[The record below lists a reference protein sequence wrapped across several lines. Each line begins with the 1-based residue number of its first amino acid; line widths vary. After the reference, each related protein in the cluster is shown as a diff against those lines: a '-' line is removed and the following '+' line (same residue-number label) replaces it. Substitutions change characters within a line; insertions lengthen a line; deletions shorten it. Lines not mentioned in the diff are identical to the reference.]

1 MTAAENAITG
11 GTGDN
16 MVEDIIDFIFGCL
29 VGMAGYFFGGLDG
42 FMQVLI
48 ILTIVDY
55 ISGICVGISRHNLSS
70 SKGFNGIAR
79 KVFIFSLVGISHVID
94 KHFMGDTATLR
105 TAVCLFYIGNEG
117 MSIFENADKLGIPLP
132 KILIK
137 NFKQFK
143 EEHEHYDEH
152 KTKNNK

>member
-1 MTAAENAITG
+1 MINMTDDLLDFVLG
-11 GTGDN
+11 S
-16 MVEDIIDFIFGCL
+16 II
-29 VGMAGYFFGGLDG
+29 GMAGYFFGGLDG

-48 ILTIVDY
+48 ILTVIDY
-55 ISGICVGISRHNLSS
+55 ISGVMAAGARGELSS
-70 SKGFNGIAR
+70 REGFNGIKR
-79 KVFIFSLVGISHVID
+79 KVLIFALVGISHVVD
-94 KHFMGDTATLR
+94 KNFLGDTATVR

-143 EEHEHYDEH
+143 EEHEHDDEYNDKH
-152 KTKNNK
+152 KTKNSKRMA